1 MADSTDQTTLTV
13 HLNRTDLHSIEVPES
28 FASADSFVVELDNH
42 GEGTHVHLRLGD
54 AFSGTASIPS
64 SNHYVRPG
72 ATTRIPV
79 SVTDPGPTGG
89 TLTIATAYGSETE
102 TVDLTIEPNAGK
114 RRVKIDDSLIERSG
128 GGSLGSSGNVEPSRS
143 SRSSNSTSS
152 SPSGRSMSSGSSG
165 SVDGTSTPVLLG
177 AAAVVVLIG
186 IALLFVPT
194 VTAYIGALAVLIGVV
209 AAAYLVLY

>member
-13 HLNRTDLHSIEVPES
+13 HLNRTDLHSIEAPES

-143 SRSSNSTSS
+143 SGSTSS
-152 SPSGRSMSSGSSG
+152 SPSSRSMSSGSSG
-165 SVDGTSTPVLLG
+165 SPDETSTPVLLG

>member
-42 GEGTHVHLRLGD
+42 GEGTHVHLRLDD

-128 GGSLGSSGNVEPSRS
+128 GGSLGSTGSVEPSRS
-143 SRSSNSTSS
+143 AASTSS
-152 SPSGRSMSSGSSG
+152 SASGRSMSSGSSSSMG
-165 SVDGTSTPVLLG
+165 GTSTPVLLG

-194 VTAYIGALAVLIGVV
+194 VTAYIGALAVLIGVI